1 MGRAAKLRSNESL
14 TASDPSRGYRD
25 TLSAFAPL
33 RAPCLPSERLKANGI
48 ILPLSK
54 AALCLT

>member
-33 RAPCLPSERLKANGI
+33 RAPCLLSERL
-48 ILPLSK
+48 
-54 AALCLT
+54 